1 MKNIVVLIFFLAVQN
16 SCMFSQAEWVLNRDT
31 DGIKVYSKEV
41 EGYQFKSFKAI
52 TTING
57 SIHDFVFTLADIAN
71 FPKWGHQI
79 KSAKILEKTGDT
91 LQIYYSIAK
100 APFPYKDRDGI
111 YLNRFKW
118 NSDAKTLIVEIE
130 VLTDYLDHDD
140 NYIRV
145 KGYGYWKTVLV
156 SENKMEVTFSMQID
170 PGGSIPSWLANL
182 FIDGTPFNTILNL
195 KNTIQAS
202 KETNFRYDFID

>member
-16 SCMFSQAEWVLNRDT
+16 SFMFSQADWDLNRDT

-91 LQIYYSIAK
+91 LLIYYSIAK

-118 NSDAKTLIVEIE
+118 NSDSKTLIVEIE

-182 FIDGTPFNTILNL
+182 FVDGTPFNTLLNL

>member
-1 MKNIVVLIFFLAVQN
+1 
-16 SCMFSQAEWVLNRDT
+16 MFSQDEWDLNRDT
-31 DGIKVYSKEV
+31 DGIKVYSKVV
-41 EGYQFKSFKAI
+41 EGYDFKSFKAI

-57 SIHDFVFTLADIAN
+57 SVHDFVFTLADIAN

-79 KSAKILEKTGDT
+79 KSANILEKAGDS

-118 NSDAKTLIVEIE
+118 NSDTKTLIVEIE
-130 VLTDYLDHDD
+130 VLTDYLDH
-140 NYIRV
+140 NEKYIRV
-145 KGYGYWKTVLV
+145 KGYGYWKIVVV

-170 PGGSIPSWLANL
+170 PGGSIPSWLANM
-182 FIDGTPFNTILNL
+182 FVDGTPFHTLLNL
-195 KNTIQAS
+195 KNTIEAR
-202 KETNFRYDFID
+202 KGNNFKFDFID